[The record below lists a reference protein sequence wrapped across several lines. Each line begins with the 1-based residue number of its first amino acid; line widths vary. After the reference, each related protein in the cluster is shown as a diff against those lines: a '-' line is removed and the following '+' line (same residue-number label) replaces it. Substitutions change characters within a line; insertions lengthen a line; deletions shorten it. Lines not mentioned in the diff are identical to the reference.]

1 MKKKNHLSGVLGRN
15 NNKVILNLIQN
26 LPRKVVLQ
34 RQQQAWKIPYQVRD
48 DSTCLTSG
56 LHLTYNGN
64 NEMLKQV
71 QHDNR
76 IGQRAFTL
84 IELLVVV
91 LIIGVLAAVALPQ
104 YKMAVAKAR
113 YANIKVVAESL
124 AQAEERYYLA
134 NGSYA
139 YNLDDLDIDTPGI
152 DTDDRGN
159 VIDADWGSC
168 FINSTWL
175 VCAEKKT
182 HFDIFIVLQYM
193 SSDAGEKFCRAMGTN
208 SPNDWRAKFC
218 KAETG
223 ATTYFSRGSE
233 EEPFIVYRYQ

>member
-1 MKKKNHLSGVLGRN
+1 MQKENMLSSCHKIRCHSKLD
-15 NNKVILNLIQN
+15 LESSTH
-26 LPRKVVLQ
+26 VVSQEKRQ
-34 RQQQAWKIPYQVRD
+34 RQTWKTLNQVQGD
-48 DSTCLTSG
+48 NIH
-56 LHLTYNGN
+56 LHNGN

-91 LIIGVLAAVALPQ
+91 LIIGILAAVAVPQ

-113 YANIKVVAESL
+113 YANLKVLAASL

-134 NGSYA
+134 NGSYT
-139 YNLDDLDIDTPGI
+139 YNLDDLDIDPPGG
-152 DTDDRGN
+152 DTDDRGS
-159 VIDADWGSC
+159 VVDADWGGC

-175 VCAEKKT
+175 VCEEKKT
-182 HFDIFIVLQYM
+182 HFGIFIVPQHM
-193 SSDAGEKFCRAMGTN
+193 ASNGGAKFCRARGTN
-208 SPNDWRAKFC
+208 SGNDWRAKFC

>member
-1 MKKKNHLSGVLGRN
+1 MSGVLGRN

-34 RQQQAWKIPYQVRD
+34 RQQQAWKIPYQERD
-48 DSTCLTSG
+48 DSTCLTSC

-91 LIIGVLAAVALPQ
+91 LIIGILAAVALPQ
-104 YKMAVAKAR
+104 YQKAVAKAR
-113 YANIKVVAESL
+113 YANIKVLTESL

-134 NGSYA
+134 NGSYT

-159 VIDADWGSC
+159 VIDTDWGRC
-168 FINSTWL
+168 FINSSGL
-175 VCAEKKT
+175 VCGDKNSD
-182 HFDIFIVLQYM
+182 FNMIIVLQYM
-193 SSDAGEKFCRAMGTN
+193 SSDAGKKFCRAKGTN

-223 ATTYFSRGSE
+223 ATVYFNKGSE
-233 EEPFIVYRYQ
+233 EEPFIMYRYQ

>member
-1 MKKKNHLSGVLGRN
+1 MRILGRN
-15 NNKVILNLIQN
+15 
-26 LPRKVVLQ
+26 
-34 RQQQAWKIPYQVRD
+34 RQ
-48 DSTCLTSG
+48 G
-56 LHLTYNGN
+56 
-64 NEMLKQV
+64 
-71 QHDNR
+71 
-76 IGQRAFTL
+76 FTL

-113 YANIKVVAESL
+113 YANIKVLAESL

-134 NGSYA
+134 NGSYTH
-139 YNLDDLDIDTPGI
+139 NLDDLDIDTPGI

-159 VIDADWGSC
+159 VIDTDWGRC

-175 VCAEKKT
+175 VCDDKNSDFSMT
-182 HFDIFIVLQYM
+182 IVLQYM
-193 SSDAGEKFCRAMGTN
+193 SSDAGEKFCRAVGTK

-223 ATTYFSRGSE
+223 ATTYFSRGEE